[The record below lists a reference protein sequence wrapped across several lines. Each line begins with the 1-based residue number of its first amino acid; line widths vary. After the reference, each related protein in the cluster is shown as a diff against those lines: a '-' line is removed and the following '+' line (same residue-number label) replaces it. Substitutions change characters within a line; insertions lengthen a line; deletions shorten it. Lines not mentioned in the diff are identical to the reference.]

1 MKFYTTF
8 AIIAFIGLFAAGGAS
23 AGRFSSNAV
32 GAKEA
37 NVPLPP
43 IVRRIKRPAP
53 IVMGRS
59 VAASH
64 RKSKLHHIKVNA
76 IETEKPAAVTR

>member
-1 MKFYTTF
+1 MKVCTTF
-8 AIIAFIGLFAAGGAS
+8 AILAFLSLFAAGAAS
-23 AGRFSSNAV
+23 AGRFNAA

-43 IVRRIKRPAP
+43 IVHRVKREEP

-59 VAASH
+59 VAAH
-64 RKSKLHHIKVNA
+64 RKSKLHHIKVNPIDA
-76 IETEKPAAVTR
+76 TEKPAEGAR